1 MLHYCYEIILK
12 VDHIMENKK
21 EPGRRVIA
29 AFYDSC
35 FLVIILVVL
44 FFPSFGGIGHSEE
57 NYFHVIL
64 NGSDVGIVSS
74 REEAEKCL
82 IAARRVINRD
92 SDHMI
97 LVKSD
102 MVLHGR
108 TVFFGRTDTESYII
122 SNMTDALKKGI
133 KDTQTEAYTVKIKQY
148 TVNLANSDDVTK
160 LLKDV
165 LGKYDSKS
173 EYAPELINDPTRQ
186 LSALTAQVTS
196 KKDIEKKTDEEQN
209 SYFGDVGVFAA
220 LDKMFEDTSAAKEKD
235 FADYDLGLMS
245 IDFADKVEVI
255 QTYIPSNEISSL
267 NAAID
272 DVTKDKEKKQI
283 YEVKSGDTL
292 SQIAESFGLSMDDL
306 LAMNSGL
313 DGAGAMIREGDE
325 LTVTVP
331 EPELSV
337 TRQEQVFVEEDYE
350 ADIIYKDN
358 DSWFTNQSEVIQQP
372 SAGHRKAIALI
383 TYTDDKEV
391 LKEIEKQEITM
402 EAVPKIIERGTKVP
416 PTYIKP
422 ISGGRLTSGF
432 GRRKQP
438 KKGASTYHKG
448 IDWATPVGTAV
459 MASSAGTVVRA
470 GWGSGYGK
478 VVYIQHSDGR
488 MTRYGHLSKIIVKVG
503 DHVDQGQ
510 KIALSGNTGVSTGAH
525 LHFEILIGGVQ
536 VNPLK
541 YLN

>member
-1 MLHYCYEIILK
+1 MK
-12 VDHIMENKK
+12 NKK
-21 EPGRRVIA
+21 EPARRVTA

-35 FLVIILVVL
+35 FIVIILVVL
-44 FFPSFGGIGHSEE
+44 FFPSFGGIRHSGD
-57 NYFHVIL
+57 NLFHVIL

-74 REEAEKCL
+74 REEADRCL
-82 IAARRVINRD
+82 IAARRSLNKNEDDMV
-92 SDHMI
+92 
-97 LVKSD
+97 LAESD

-108 TVFFGRTDTESYII
+108 SVYFGTTDPESDII
-122 SNMTDALKKGI
+122 ANMTSVLKKSVNS
-133 KDTQTEAYTVKIKQY
+133 TRTAAYMVKIKQY
-148 TVNLANSDDVTK
+148 TVNLADSDDVLG
-160 LLKDV
+160 LLKRV
-165 LGKYDSKS
+165 LSKYDTKQ
-173 EYAPELINDPTRQ
+173 EYMAELINDPTRQ
-186 LSALTAQVTS
+186 LSALTAQVST
-196 KKDIEKKTDEEQN
+196 KKDLEEKSDKEQN
-209 SYFGDVGVFAA
+209 SYFEDVGIFAA
-220 LDKMFEDTSAAKEKD
+220 LDDMFKDTSDDKEKD
-235 FADYDLGLMS
+235 FDDYELGLMS
-245 IDFADKVEVI
+245 LDFADKVEVI
-255 QTYIPSNEISSL
+255 QTYIPANEISTL
-267 NAAID
+267 DEAVTE
-272 DVTKDKEKKQI
+272 VTKDIEKEKI
-283 YEVKSGDTL
+283 YEVQSGDTL
-292 SQIAESFGLSMDDL
+292 SQIAEEYGISMDDL
-306 LAMNSGL
+306 LSMNPGV

-337 TRQEQVFVEEDYE
+337 TRQEQDFIEEDYE
-350 ADIIYKDN
+350 ADIVYKDN
-358 DSWFTNQSEVIQQP
+358 DSWYTNQSEVIQQP

-391 LKEIEKQEITM
+391 SKEIKKQEVTM

-422 ISGGRLTSGF
+422 ISGGRMTSGF
-432 GRRKQP
+432 GHRKKP
-438 KKGASTYHKG
+438 KKGASSFHKG

-488 MTRYGHLSKIIVKVG
+488 MTRYGHLSRIIVKVG

-525 LHFEILIGGVQ
+525 LHFEILINGVQ